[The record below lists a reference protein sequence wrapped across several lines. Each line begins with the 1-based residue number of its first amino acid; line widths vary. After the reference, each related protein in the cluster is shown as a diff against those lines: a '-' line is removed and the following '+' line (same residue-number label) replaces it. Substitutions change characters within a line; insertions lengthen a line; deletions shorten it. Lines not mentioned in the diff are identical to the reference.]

1 MQSTG
6 FFNYNGQLFQANT
19 PVFNTQNRA
28 FRYGDGLFETIR
40 LVDGKL
46 MFFKYHMERLFKG
59 LDTLKLVYHKAF
71 NPEFIASEI
80 FSLLKAN
87 KNFKNARIR
96 LSIFRSDGGWYSPEK
111 NTFQYLIESES
122 LTESTYN
129 AEKGLIIDV
138 YHELKKDYSLISS
151 VKSINAL
158 PYVLAGVYRKE
169 MNVDECILL
178 NSDNRIVESISSNV
192 FLVKDQKVYT
202 PALSEGCIDGVMR
215 RVVIELLKKQN
226 IAIYETKLPAELLEQ
241 SDEIFLSNTIKGIQS
256 VVGYGSKRY
265 YSKLSKSLLQELNA
279 THVLHETKL

>member
-46 MFFKYHMERLFKG
+46 MFFKYHMERLFKS
-59 LDTLKLVYHKAF
+59 LDILKLVYHKAF
-71 NPEFIASEI
+71 NPELIASEI

-122 LTESTYN
+122 LTESEYN
-129 AEKGLIIDV
+129 AEKGLIIDL
-138 YHELKKDYSLISS
+138 YSDLRKDYSIISP

-169 MNVDECILL
+169 LNVDECVLL
-178 NSDNRIVESISSNV
+178 NSQNRIVESISSNI

-202 PALSEGCIDGVMR
+202 PQISEGCIDGVMR
-215 RVVIELLKKQN
+215 RVVIELLKQKN
-226 IAIYETKLPAELLEQ
+226 IPIYETKLAVELLEQ
-241 SDEIFLSNTIKGIQS
+241 SDEIFLTNTIKGIQS

-265 YSKLSKSLLQELNA
+265 YSKLSKTLLQDLNT
-279 THVLHETKL
+279 THVLQSSRI